1 MKVYSRYAIYFAPRP
16 ETALAALGAR
26 WLTGNVKVAD
36 LSDAEFGAVLEGPAR
51 YGFHGTLKAPFRLN
65 DGYPA
70 DDLFHAVDVLA
81 GRQSP
86 IRLPALVL
94 KRLCGFF
101 ALVPAAPCPEFDLLA
116 RNCVAAFDGFRA
128 PLNEEERTR
137 RLKAGLNARQEEL
150 LERWGYPY
158 VLDQFRFHLTLT
170 SKLDDVTAERVEPVL
185 RALAADALKQSVTV
199 EDICVF
205 GDPGGGSPFELVR
218 RVPLGGRD

>member
-1 MKVYSRYAIYFAPRP
+1 MKSYRRYAIYFAPRP
-16 ETALAALGAR
+16 GTELAVFGAH
-26 WLTGNVKVAD
+26 WFAGGANVAG
-36 LSDAEFGAVLEGPAR
+36 LSDAELGAIVEQPAR

-65 DGYPA
+65 EGCSA

-81 GRQSP
+81 GRQSLV
-86 IRLPALVL
+86 RLPVFVL
-94 KRLCGFF
+94 KRLGGFF
-101 ALVPAAPCPEFDLLA
+101 ALVPSAPCPELDLLA

-128 PLNEEERTR
+128 PLSEEERAR

-170 SKLDDVTAERVEPVL
+170 SALDDGTAETVEPVL
-185 RALAADALKQSVTV
+185 HKLTADVLEQAVAV

-205 GDPGGGSPFELVR
+205 GDPGGGEPFELIR
-218 RVPLGGRD
+218 RVPLGTRD